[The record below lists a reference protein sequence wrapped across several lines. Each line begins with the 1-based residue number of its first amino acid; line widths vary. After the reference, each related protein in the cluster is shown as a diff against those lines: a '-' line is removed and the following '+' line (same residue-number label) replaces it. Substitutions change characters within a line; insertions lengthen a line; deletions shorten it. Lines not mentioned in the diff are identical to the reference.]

1 MENRLRQSGAIE
13 SSLAGGG
20 GGGGYWELSQGGEVG
35 GETAAGRWKASWCPW
50 FTGQKGG
57 AWSTS
62 TMKDDLKA
70 KQDLKSAHPVS
81 LLFCIDKTSCC
92 IGGSQK
98 L

>member
-1 MENRLRQSGAIE
+1 MGHGLEIYVGAF
-13 SSLAGGG
+13 AGGK
-20 GGGGYWELSQGGEVG
+20 VG
-35 GETAAGRWKASWCPW
+35 GETSAGRWKASWCPW

-62 TMKDDLKA
+62 TMKDDFKA

-81 LLFCIDKTSCC
+81 LLFCIHETSCC
-92 IGGSQK
+92 IHGSQK